1 MLRVNAYYKLGD
13 VSEKIGSGST
23 PKGGQSVYIE
33 DGVSLIRSQNVYNME
48 FSYNGLAHIDDNAAK
63 ILKNVVLKEED
74 ILLNITGDSVARCC
88 IVPKDV
94 LPARVNQHVSIVR
107 VDTSLINPKFLM
119 YYLASP
125 FMQKY
130 LIMLAQGKG
139 ASRSALTKEMISK
152 LDIPKIDLNCQAIIT
167 NSLEKYDLL
176 IENNKKRI
184 KILEQMADEIYKEW
198 FVKMRFPNFEKY
210 NFKSENPK
218 GWILGNH
225 NEMFIPEDWKFGKVI
240 DIGTFVRGKN
250 ITKGEM
256 IEGEIPVISAGIE
269 PSGYHNESN
278 VKGYSLTMSAS
289 GANAGYLNY
298 HLNDIWAAD
307 CSYYNNDSNIWFMYN
322 SLNFIRKAIDNLQVG
337 SAQPHVYPKNIN
349 KLSILIPEEKYIL
362 KFNELVKPFYEEIK
376 VLKSKNGNL
385 AKQRDLLLPR
395 LMSGKLEVKESE

>member
-94 LPARVNQHVSIVR
+94 LPARVNQHVSVVR

-119 YYLASP
+119 YYLVSP

-176 IENNKKRI
+176 IEN
-184 KILEQMADEIYKEW
+184 A
-198 FVKMRFPNFEKY
+198 
-210 NFKSENPK
+210 
-218 GWILGNH
+218 
-225 NEMFIPEDWKFGKVI
+225 IP
-240 DIGTFVRGKN
+240 T
-250 ITKGEM
+250 
-256 IEGEIPVISAGIE
+256 
-269 PSGYHNESN
+269 
-278 VKGYSLTMSAS
+278 
-289 GANAGYLNY
+289 
-298 HLNDIWAAD
+298 IW
-307 CSYYNNDSNIWFMYN
+307 
-322 SLNFIRKAIDNLQVG
+322 
-337 SAQPHVYPKNIN
+337 
-349 KLSILIPEEKYIL
+349 
-362 KFNELVKPFYEEIK
+362 
-376 VLKSKNGNL
+376 
-385 AKQRDLLLPR
+385 
-395 LMSGKLEVKESE
+395 

>member
-1 MLRVNAYYKLGD
+1 MNDMKLELVRFGD
-13 VSEKIGSGST
+13 LYAIPSK
-23 PKGGQSVYIE
+23 
-33 DGVSLIRSQNVYNME
+33 
-48 FSYNGLAHIDDNAAK
+48 NGLSRPSATRGRGYKMINMGELFSNNIINDIEMELVEMSDKEKEIYFVKKNDLLFARQSMVASGAGKCSIINDIPINNITFESHI
-63 ILKNVVLKEED
+63 IRVRLKE
-74 ILLNITGDSVARCC
+74 NIVD
-88 IVPKDV
+88 PWFYYYYFQ
-94 LPARVNQHVSIVR
+94 LPY
-107 VDTSLINPKFLM
+107 NPVK
-119 YYLASP
+119 
-125 FMQKY
+125 
-130 LIMLAQGKG
+130 
-139 ASRSALTKEMISK
+139 
-152 LDIPKIDLNCQAIIT
+152 AIINQCAQAGIRGSELKKIRVMYPELSFQKNISNT
-167 NSLEKYDLL
+167 LKKYDLL
-176 IENNKKRI
+176 IEYNNKRI
-184 KILEQMADEIYKEW
+184 KILEQMAEELYKEW
-198 FVKMRFPNFEKY
+198 FVKMRFPDSQKY

-225 NEMFIPEDWKFGKVI
+225 NEMLIPEDWKFGKVA
-240 DIGTFVRGKN
+240 DIGLFVRGKN

-256 IEGEIPVISAGIE
+256 IEGEIPVISAGIQ

-376 VLKSKNGNL
+376 VLKSKNDNL